1 MRNCEVY
8 RRVQD
13 MYVLGNKSFFFPDI
27 YFDVNYS
34 VLSVSDILMWH

>member
-1 MRNCEVY
+1 MKFIRGYKICMSLVIK
-8 RRVQD
+8 V
-13 MYVLGNKSFFFPDI
+13 VFFPDI